1 MKRYKRVI
9 VGKGSAYADEALA
22 EGWVGT
28 GWLKSEDL
36 SSQFTPTAKEFREKF
51 IPIAMEVD
59 GIDNKVGAGLACGMT
74 WSLNHSLNQGDIV
87 VVPDS
92 SGLLHLGE
100 LTGPYFYSPGHDI
113 PHRRP
118 VNWLGINF
126 SREDVS
132 EGFRKT
138 LSSGSLLLELGNQ
151 RDEIEALIAG
161 NTEEFFVTD
170 ETVESPLSFVLERH
184 LEDFLVSNW
193 AHTELGKFYDLFEQ
207 DGQIV
212 GQQFE
217 TDTGP
222 IDILAQS
229 KDGKELVVIELK
241 RGRVSDV
248 VVGQVLRYMSFVKE
262 LDDSKTVKG
271 LIIGTDDDPK
281 FRRALSMVPMVEFY
295 KYEVSFKLSKA

>member
-1 MKRYKRVI
+1 MRRYKRVI
-9 VGKGSAYADEALA
+9 VGKGSAFVEEALI

-28 GWLKSEDL
+28 AWLKSEDL
-36 SSQFTPTAKEFREKF
+36 TNQFPPTAKEFREKF
-51 IPIAMEVD
+51 IPIAMELD

-74 WSLNHSLNQGDIV
+74 WSLNYSLKQGDIV
-87 VVPDS
+87 VVPDRT
-92 SGLLHLGE
+92 GLLHVGE
-100 LTGPYFYSPGHDI
+100 LTGSYFYVPGHDI

-118 VNWLGINF
+118 VKWFGITF
-126 SREDVS
+126 SKDEVS

-138 LSSGSLLLELGNQ
+138 LGAGSLLLELGNQ
-151 RDEIEALIAG
+151 KEEIEALIAG
-161 NTEEFFVTD
+161 NREEFSVND

-193 AHTELGKFYDLFEQ
+193 TNTELGKLYDIFEQ
-207 DGQIV
+207 EGQVV
-212 GQQFE
+212 GQQFD

-222 IDILAQS
+222 IDILARS

-248 VVGQVLRYMSFVKE
+248 VVGQILRYMSFVKE

-271 LIIGTDDDPK
+271 IIIGTDDDPK

-295 KYEVSFKLSKA
+295 KYEVSFKLSKP